1 MLGGTLTEQERLV
14 FDLRIRLFFDREALV
29 LAIASVSAQMPVG
42 MEIDVGEAVMANLV
56 HLFFCGS
63 GFKGA
68 GLFALTNDRSG
79 ANLPKAD
86 CPAGWAFAKSTEMTE
101 GEVGG
106 IAVDANVAAA
116 DLEKT
121 GYHLI
126 YARGKEAG
134 AGKEA
139 V

>member
-1 MLGGTLTEQERLV
+1 
-14 FDLRIRLFFDREALV
+14 
-29 LAIASVSAQMPVG
+29 
-42 MEIDVGEAVMANLV
+42 MANSV

-86 CPAGWAFAKSTEMTE
+86 CPAGWGFAKSTEMTE
-101 GEVGG
+101 GEVDG
-106 IAVDANVAAA
+106 IAVDAKVAAA

-126 YARGKEAG
+126 YTRGKEA
-134 AGKEA
+134 

>member
-1 MLGGTLTEQERLV
+1 MFFRDADTLTKCAYLEGICEGTCKGNCKRT
-14 FDLRIRLFFDREALV
+14 DGDRD
-29 LAIASVSAQMPVG
+29 G
-42 MEIDVGEAVMANLV
+42 DVREAVMANSV

-79 ANLPKAD
+79 ANLPKTD
-86 CPAGWAFAKSTEMTE
+86 CPAGWGFAKSTEMTE

-106 IAVDANVAAA
+106 IAVDAKVAAA

-126 YARGKEAG
+126 YAKGKEA
-134 AGKEA
+134 AVGKPA
-139 V
+139 M

>member
-1 MLGGTLTEQERLV
+1 
-14 FDLRIRLFFDREALV
+14 
-29 LAIASVSAQMPVG
+29 
-42 MEIDVGEAVMANLV
+42 
-56 HLFFCGS
+56 
-63 GFKGA
+63 
-68 GLFALTNDRSG
+68 
-79 ANLPKAD
+79 
-86 CPAGWAFAKSTEMTE
+86 MTE
-101 GEVGG
+101 GEGGG
-106 IAVDANVAAA
+106 IAVDAKVAAA

>member
-1 MLGGTLTEQERLV
+1 
-14 FDLRIRLFFDREALV
+14 
-29 LAIASVSAQMPVG
+29 
-42 MEIDVGEAVMANLV
+42 MANSV

-86 CPAGWAFAKSTEMTE
+86 CPAGWEFAKSTEMTE

-106 IAVDANVAAA
+106 IAVDAKVAAA

-126 YARGKEAG
+126 YAKGKEA
-134 AGKEA
+134 AVGKPA
-139 V
+139 M